1 MSILE
6 ALNKYRVVDSN
17 SHWLPYVVRDHAW
30 NYDELYRSNLYR
42 FLDNSPTGYSE
53 QFDFDNMYP

>member
-1 MSILE
+1 MTISE
-6 ALNKYRVVDSN
+6 ALNKYRVKDSY

-42 FLDNSPTGYSE
+42 FLDNSPSGYSE
-53 QFDFDNMYP
+53 